1 MGFYTGTCTTYADM
15 KTTLINCCVA
25 NGWTATTDSAGK
37 DVIYKGDL
45 YVMLDVTTGSFNSFG
60 ITGRTGVNEGSAPGR
75 VGISDFYQ
83 LLSYPCP
90 GPVQFPVKYFC
101 FTYSN
106 SDEVYFLI
114 NYADMYQWIAFGKS
128 NITLPGTGLWV
139 AGTSGL
145 NPDRTPKFIAIRST
159 GSVSVSPL
167 YIYFA
172 AGCAL
177 FWLGVKIE
185 YSYVTPAK
193 NYWLHSNIN
202 PSYPWSL
209 ATDNYYQNDPIGIR
223 YLTTHLESQPN
234 EYNQQS
240 LLLPV
245 LAYHSSALYSG
256 YYTLVAHVQKAR
268 HLMIN
273 YLDPETII
281 YHGDEQWMVFPYL
294 RKVYQSPYTFSLST
308 VDHTGNFGWAIKKEA

>member
-1 MGFYTGTCTTYADM
+1 MAFYTGTCTTYDDM
-15 KTTLINCCVA
+15 KTTLINICES

-45 YVMLDVTTGSFNSFG
+45 YVMLDVTTGSFNSLG

-83 LLSYPCP
+83 RESYPCP

-101 FTYSN
+101 FTYSDI
-106 SDEVYFLI
+106 DEVYFLI

-145 NPDRTPKFIAIRST
+145 DSRRMPAFIIINTS
-159 GSVSVSPL
+159 GSFTAHNS
-167 YIYFA
+167 YIYATCA
-172 AGCAL
+172 AM
-177 FWLGVKIE
+177 FWTAQPYNSDGK
-185 YSYVTPAK
+185 PCM

-202 PSYPWSL
+202 SSYPWSL
-209 ATDNYYQNDPIGIR
+209 ALNDSYSNAVGIK

-240 LLLPV
+240 LLLPI
-245 LAYHSSALYSG
+245 LPYHTSAVYSG

-281 YHGDEQWMVFPYL
+281 YHGDEQWMVFPYF
-294 RKVYQSPYTFSLST
+294 RKVYQSPYTFSIVRT
-308 VDHTGNFGWAIKKEA
+308 THTGNYGWVIKKEA

>member
-1 MGFYTGTCTTYADM
+1 MAFYTGTCTSYADM
-15 KTTLINCCVA
+15 KTTLINICES
-25 NGWTATTDSAGK
+25 NGWTATTDSSGK

-45 YVMLDVTTGSFNSFG
+45 YIMLDVTTGSFNSLG

-75 VGISDFYQ
+75 VGITDFHQPYSD
-83 LLSYPCP
+83 PCP
-90 GPVQFPVKYFC
+90 GPVQFPVKYLC
-101 FTYSN
+101 FTYGDI
-106 SDEVYFLI
+106 DEIYFLV

-145 NPDRTPKFIAIRST
+145 YSSYKPRYIRIDTSGSGYYEYST
-159 GSVSVSPL
+159 S
-167 YIYFA
+167 A
-172 AGCAL
+172 AL
-177 FWLGVKIE
+177 FWSSHNS
-185 YSYVTPAK
+185 YSNTTPAH
-193 NYWLHSNIN
+193 NFWLHSNIN
-202 PSYPWSL
+202 SSYPWSL
-209 ATDNYYQNDPIGIR
+209 TLSNYGHSPTGIK
-223 YLTTHLESQPN
+223 YLTTHLQSQPN

-273 YLDPETII
+273 YLEPETII

-294 RKVYQSPYTFSLST
+294 RKVYRSPYTFALSI